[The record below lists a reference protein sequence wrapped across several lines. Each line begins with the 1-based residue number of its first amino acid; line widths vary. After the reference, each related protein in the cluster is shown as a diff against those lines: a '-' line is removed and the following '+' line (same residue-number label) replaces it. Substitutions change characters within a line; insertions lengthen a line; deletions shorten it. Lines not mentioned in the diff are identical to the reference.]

1 MDTFFCPIG
10 VWIRGVP
17 LYNAQDTSLI
27 WTLSS
32 VPLVSG
38 LATVYYP
45 RKCANSLTRIT
56 VCHAWSKLWLSAIGR
71 QSSMLYT
78 IDRNTGHLQVHALH
92 SGATYVVVDWPAD
105 MHYT

>member
-1 MDTFFCPIG
+1 MDTLFCPTG
-10 VWIRGVP
+10 VWISHSILSQKVCQ
-17 LYNAQDTSLI
+17 LTHTYNRMS
-27 WTLSS
+27 
-32 VPLVSG
+32 
-38 LATVYYP
+38 
-45 RKCANSLTRIT
+45 C
-56 VCHAWSKLWLSAIGR
+56 WSKLWLSAIGR